1 MPSLQTSRLKTHF
14 LQTGS
19 SGKRLVLLHGN
30 VSSSAFFAPL
40 LETLPNDWA
49 VIAPDLRGYGV
60 SESLPIDATRGLS
73 DWADDLWVLLEQLGW
88 TEDVYLLGWSMGAGV
103 AIQACLDHP
112 KAFKKLVLVAPISPF
127 GFGGTHGTNG
137 TPNSPDY
144 AGSGGGTVNA
154 DFVKAIENRD
164 SSDAQGSPRWVL
176 NNFYFKAGFK
186 VSLDLEQ
193 TLLQSMFSTVCGI
206 DNYPGDFVSSP
217 NYPMTAPATRGVA
230 NAFSPKYQ
238 NLSVFAAHKHI
249 SVLWIRGAHDQIV
262 SDTSSFDLAFLG
274 SLGVIPGYPGVEICP
289 PQAMNSQ
296 TRAMLETHGNFQEV
310 VFQNSGHTPFLEEPA
325 LFLEELKK
333 FMA

>member
-1 MPSLQTSRLKTHF
+1 MPKLKTSRLETHF

-19 SGKRLVLLHGN
+19 SGQRLVLLHGN

-40 LETLPNDWA
+40 LESLPSDWA
-49 VIAPDLRGYGV
+49 VLAPDLRGYGL
-60 SESLPIDATRGLS
+60 SENLPIDATRGLS
-73 DWADDLWVLLEQLGW
+73 DWADDLWALLEAKGW
-88 TEDVYLLGWSMGAGV
+88 TDNVHLLGWSMGAGV

-112 KAFKKLVLVAPISPF
+112 KAFKSLTLVAPISPF
-127 GFGGTHGTNG
+127 GFGGTHGTDG
-137 TPNSPDY
+137 TSNSPDY

-154 DFVKAIENRD
+154 DFVKAIQNRD
-164 SSDAQGSPRWVL
+164 SSETQGSPRWVL
-176 NNFYFKAGFK
+176 NNFYFKAGFR
-186 VSLDLEQ
+186 VVPDLEE
-193 TLLQSMFSTVCGI
+193 TLLQSMFSTVCGT

-217 NYPMTAPATRGVA
+217 NYPMVAPGTRGVA

-238 NLSVFAAHKHI
+238 NLSGFAELSHI
-249 SVLWIRGAHDQIV
+249 PVLWLRGAHDQIV
-262 SDTSSFDLAFLG
+262 SDTSSFDMAFLG

-296 TRAMLETHGNFQEV
+296 TRAMLVSHGNFSEV

-333 FMA
+333 FIT